1 MLTDA
6 LIKTFDVKKRVI
18 LFQDNPLLLYM
29 VPKPGLE
36 PGRVVPT
43 TPSR

>member
-1 MLTDA
+1 MGELEQVQHPHHV
-6 LIKTFDVKKRVI
+6 F
-18 LFQDNPLLLYM
+18 FM

-43 TPSR
+43 TPSTYSRGWWRRAREI